1 MVADYFL
8 LRDKYLDVPELY
20 KRNGLYE
27 YSEGFNPKAILALVV
42 GVFFSLIGLFV
53 PALRFLYDYAWF
65 VGFFLA
71 GGVYALLMRT
81 GVQRLDVERGK
92 IQ

>member
-1 MVADYFL
+1 
-8 LRDKYLDVPELY
+8 
-20 KRNGLYE
+20 
-27 YSEGFNPKAILALVV
+27 
-42 GVFFSLIGLFV
+42 
-53 PALRFLYDYAWF
+53 LYDYAWF